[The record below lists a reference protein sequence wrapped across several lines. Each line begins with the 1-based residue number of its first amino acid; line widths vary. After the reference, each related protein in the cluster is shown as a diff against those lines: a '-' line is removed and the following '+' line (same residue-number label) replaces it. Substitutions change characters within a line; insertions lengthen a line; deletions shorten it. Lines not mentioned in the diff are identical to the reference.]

1 MSIYQEITDIA
12 NAISDIAD
20 EGKDAIKNSPISVTK
35 SIGSISK
42 GASKSIYYFPILMS
56 KNIPLQT
63 MGMISQNLEG
73 SYMSFVRA
81 CFALTPAMNLKNS
94 ELVNV
99 EKYLQLFHQNIGL
112 QNKDELM
119 ISLKIPRNEAMEE
132 WRMFPNG
139 ILNEATTNNVNDI
152 IDRHSSSLNNFG
164 KFGQTQR
171 NVRVFDS
178 NGKIVN
184 NRVDTDH
191 IEINAGA
198 IEKEKD
204 KINNMR
210 PSVVEITV
218 TFIIG
223 GQKINVKIPVGV
235 KTVIH
240 SVNSEDLI
248 DHIMESVAGKGILHN
263 FIRYTTGELTSLSDI
278 LFGTSKIK
286 NHFIKSNDVTK
297 WADALERRRNS
308 NKIRNNIPFLSK
320 KPYLPNTSIVVSM
333 EDISEIE
340 RTIGYNLLQETK
352 RTMKFMKDNFLLSFV
367 ISDDVTETLYV
378 MNDGD
383 TQFSEFPF
391 SSVKRENNKN
401 EDIVDAL
408 IKGIGMGRTV

>member
-171 NVRVFDS
+171 NVRLFDS

-184 NRVDTDH
+184 NRADTDH

>member
-171 NVRVFDS
+171 NVRLFDS

-184 NRVDTDH
+184 NRADTDH

-340 RTIGYNLLQETK
+340 RTIGYNLSQETK

-391 SSVKRENNKN
+391 SSIKRENNKN
-401 EDIVDAL
+401 EDIVNAL

>member
-171 NVRVFDS
+171 NVRLLDS

-401 EDIVDAL
+401 EDIVNAL

>member
-1 MSIYQEITDIA
+1 MSIYQEITDIT
-12 NAISDIAD
+12 NEISDIAD

-171 NVRVFDS
+171 NVRLFDS

-401 EDIVDAL
+401 EDIVNAL

>member
-401 EDIVDAL
+401 EDIVNAL

>member
-171 NVRVFDS
+171 NVRLFDS

-401 EDIVDAL
+401 EDIVNAL

>member
-164 KFGQTQR
+164 KFGQTQH
-171 NVRVFDS
+171 NVRLFDS

-184 NRVDTDH
+184 NRADTDH

>member
-1 MSIYQEITDIA
+1 MSIYKEITDVA
-12 NAISDIAD
+12 NAIADLTD
-20 EGKDAIKNSPISVTK
+20 EGKEAIENSPVSFTRN
-35 SIGSISK
+35 IGSISK

-63 MGMISQNLEG
+63 MSMISQNLEG
-73 SYMSFVRA
+73 TYMSFVRA

-94 ELVNV
+94 DIVNV

-112 QNKDELM
+112 QTKDELM
-119 ISLKIPRNEAMEE
+119 ISLKTPKNESMEE
-132 WRMFPNG
+132 WKMFPND
-139 ILNEATTNNVNDI
+139 ILNEATTRNIEDI
-152 IDRHSSSLNNFG
+152 INRNNSPLNNFG
-164 KFGQTQR
+164 KFGNTQY
-171 NVRVFDS
+171 VIKTFDKD
-178 NGKIVN
+178 GKALN
-184 NRVDTDH
+184 KMMDKDH

-210 PSVVEITV
+210 PSVVEINV
-218 TFIIG
+218 TFVIG
-223 GQKINVKIPVGV
+223 GQKINVKVPVGV

-248 DHIMESVAGKGILHN
+248 DHIMESVSGKGLLHN

-286 NHFIKSNDVTK
+286 KHVAKGNDVTR
-297 WADALERRRNS
+297 WADALERRKNS

-333 EDISEIE
+333 EDIAEIQ
-340 RTIGYNLLQETK
+340 RVIGYNLLQETK
-352 RTMKFMKDNFLLSFV
+352 RTVKFMKDNFLLSFV

-378 MNDGD
+378 MYDGD

-391 SSVKRENNKN
+391 TSVKRENNKN
-401 EDIVDAL
+401 EDIVNAL

>member
-1 MSIYQEITDIA
+1 MGIYKEINDVV
-12 NAISDIAD
+12 NAIADITD
-20 EGKDAIKNSPISVTK
+20 EGKKSIENSPISITK

-56 KNIPLQT
+56 KNIPLKT

-81 CFALTPAMNLKNS
+81 CFSLTPAMNLKNAD
-94 ELVNV
+94 LVNI

-112 QNKDELM
+112 QDKDELM
-119 ISLKIPRNEAMEE
+119 VSLKFSRNESMEE
-132 WRMFPNG
+132 WKMFPNG
-139 ILNEATTNNVNDI
+139 ILNEATTMNVGDI
-152 IDRHSSSLNNFG
+152 INRNRPTFDNFG
-164 KFGQTQR
+164 KFSFTEKNLRYIGL
-171 NVRVFDS
+171 
-178 NGKIVN
+178 NGKVVN
-184 NRVDTDH
+184 NKVEKDRL
-191 IEINAGA
+191 EINSSA

-204 KINNMR
+204 KINNVR
-210 PSVVEITV
+210 PSVVEINV
-218 TFIIG
+218 VFVIG
-223 GQKINVKIPVGV
+223 GQKINVRIPVGV

-248 DHIMESVAGKGILHN
+248 DHIMESISGKGLLHN

-286 NHFIKSNDVTK
+286 NHLTKSNDVTK
-297 WADALERRRNS
+297 WADALERRKNS

-340 RTIGYNLLQETK
+340 RVIGYNLLQETK
-352 RTMKFMKDNFLLSFV
+352 RTIKFMKDNFLLSFV
-367 ISDDVTETLYV
+367 ISDDVTETLYI
-378 MNDGD
+378 MYDGD

-391 SSVKRENNKN
+391 STIKRENNKN
-401 EDIVDAL
+401 EDIVNAL